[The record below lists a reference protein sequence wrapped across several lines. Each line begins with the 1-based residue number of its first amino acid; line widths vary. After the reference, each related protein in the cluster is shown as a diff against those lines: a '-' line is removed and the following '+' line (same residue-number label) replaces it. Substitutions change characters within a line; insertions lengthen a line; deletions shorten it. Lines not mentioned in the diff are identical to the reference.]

1 MWKAEK
7 VSPNFANTI
16 QVNAGTL
23 LNSFDVNNPVEF
35 ADSAIIC
42 ATSGDFSFTCQ
53 QQTEDFFSDVN
64 NVPDGTK
71 EGMRVTGWD
80 CSLSVTALDITPD
93 TLAMALGAADV
104 SGGTVTPR
112 RQFVNADFKTIYWAG
127 DMIDPEKL
135 FVIKLMNA
143 IGGGISFTSTKNGK
157 GGLSLDLSAHPSI
170 ANIEIVPMEFYVL
183 TKVETTY
190 TYTAVTSPTGNPS
203 EQGYYERS
211 GTSPNYVYTLST
223 DTTVDSGKTYYTRN
237 AA

>member
-1 MWKAEK
+1 MWSADK
-7 VSPNFANTI
+7 VSPDFANTI

-23 LNSFDVNNPVEF
+23 LNAFDVSNPVEF
-35 ADSAIIC
+35 DDSAIIC

-53 QQTEDFFSDVN
+53 TQTDDFFADVN

-71 EGMRVTGWD
+71 EGMRITGHD
-80 CSLSVTALDITPD
+80 CSLSVTALDITPEM
-93 TLAMALGAADV
+93 LAMALGAADV

-112 RQFVNADFKTIYWAG
+112 RQFVNADFKTVYWAG
-127 DMIDPEKL
+127 NMIDPEKL

-157 GGLSLDLSAHPSI
+157 GGLSLELTAHPSI

-183 TKVETTY
+183 TKVATY
-190 TYTAVTSPTGNPS
+190 TYTAVASPTGNPS

-223 DTTVDSGKTYYTRN
+223 DTTVDSGKTYYTRQEEL
-237 AA
+237 